1 MMPRSRDVYIYRSD
15 NAAKMLVDLDA
26 IHGHMVTMW
35 CPCDKQYDIS
45 VQIYW
50 PHGLKEQTSYTR
62 ADLDLKFSYVA
73 TFLKWLKVKIVWRGD
88 KEEGPLLKWTQMT
101 LNFSC
106 PKLAE
111 MLGVQP
117 FQKDSYT
124 GDLHENK
131 TSAPADHVVIRFVHL
146 CHTACHIDITLWP
159 YDHGWHQGP
168 QVFLL
173 HYLI

>member
-88 KEEGPLLKWTQMT
+88 KDERPSIKMDSVDVEFLMSKG
-101 LNFSC
+101 FSES
-106 PKLAE
+106 KLAE

-117 FQKDSYT
+117 FQKD
-124 GDLHENK
+124 LENFR
-131 TSAPADHVVIRFVHL
+131 SARE
-146 CHTACHIDITLWP
+146 
-159 YDHGWHQGP
+159 
-168 QVFLL
+168 
-173 HYLI
+173 